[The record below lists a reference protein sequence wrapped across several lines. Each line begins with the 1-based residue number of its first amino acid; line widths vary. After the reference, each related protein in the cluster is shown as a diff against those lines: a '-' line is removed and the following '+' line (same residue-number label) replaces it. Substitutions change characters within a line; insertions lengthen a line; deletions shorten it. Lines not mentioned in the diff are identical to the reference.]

1 MGKEI
6 HRQTHAGEKMS
17 SSPECKICG
26 DYIHHGDVVCSRCL
40 PKILQSERERVLD
53 ELMELIRVD
62 LKADFD
68 EELYI
73 THQDLLWCV
82 SELRQKAGEQE

>member
-40 PKILQSERERVLD
+40 PKALQSEREKVLD
-53 ELMELIRVD
+53 ELKENLRDRFISSNNQWSKGRNSG
-62 LKADFD
+62 
-68 EELYI
+68 
-73 THQDLLWCV
+73 LLECCNIID
-82 SELRQKAGEQE
+82 ELRAGEP